1 MLVGII
7 TNFCLLPVPAE
18 QREVPP
24 VKEEEKEDEKTKRRK
39 NKKKSGEEQIA
50 RYRELLKGIQQK
62 ESLQRGDNEMEMEVS
77 WVPGR

>member
-1 MLVGII
+1 M
-7 TNFCLLPVPAE
+7 
-18 QREVPP
+18 
-24 VKEEEKEDEKTKRRK
+24 EEEEEDEKRKRQK
-39 NKKKSGEEQIA
+39 KKKKKSGEEQIA